1 MATEYK
7 FMGMNMERVSL
18 VYGSFLFLWG
28 LIVSSLSGSASFTSY
43 IPSILGVFI
52 IVFALLAIIISSKKK
67 LFMHIVVTFG
77 LMTFI
82 GGLDL
87 IRNYSDLFDN
97 FWADLSKLMMMIT
110 GLFFTYLCVKSFIH
124 ARKNKTS

>member
-18 VYGSFLFLWG
+18 LYGSFLFLWG

-77 LMTFI
+77 LIIFI

>member
-18 VYGSFLFLWG
+18 LYGSFLFLWG